1 MMTTNRQ
8 FGKNSKSK
16 NALIVVIACLIVF
29 PLSLNGHSHK
39 RIDKLSGKMS
49 NVNQNKG
56 TITVPNMAKDGKIN
70 FDISPNALVT
80 AHLVA
85 ISISLLIIATFL
97 LSLIT
102 AFLNHVPIAKQSI
115 ILYLYKDITLCVLLY
130 CYLTSITL
138 CDCFFYGDGSKMN
151 ETHAKLSSY
160 FIIYVSFHAMYAM
173 NAAMILKLYAR
184 RENVIDPMPTL
195 MENEELVIKVLRGSG
210 FVLINLSLII
220 VYIVEWYPLF
230 YYLLIGD
237 PRIISDLP
245 MENKVLAG
253 VFIMLSIFTA
263 CMGMLSKIYKNH
275 DIVNFNTLSVSLS
288 IVGDLVIIPLLLV
301 LTVCIGLSTV
311 FLDFTGNEEVWIG
324 LIILQIIFGTIAP
337 LITIAKSS
345 DLQTYTTK
353 RLKELRTRLISIW
366 RATTAFFR
374 RTRRIQPIE

>member
-1 MMTTNRQ
+1 
-8 FGKNSKSK
+8 
-16 NALIVVIACLIVF
+16 
-29 PLSLNGHSHK
+29 
-39 RIDKLSGKMS
+39 MS
-49 NVNQNKG
+49 
-56 TITVPNMAKDGKIN
+56 
-70 FDISPNALVT
+70 
-80 AHLVA
+80 
-85 ISISLLIIATFL
+85 
-97 LSLIT
+97 
-102 AFLNHVPIAKQSI
+102 
-115 ILYLYKDITLCVLLY
+115 
-130 CYLTSITL
+130 
-138 CDCFFYGDGSKMN
+138 
-151 ETHAKLSSY
+151 ETHAKLCSY

-173 NAAMILKLYAR
+173 NAAMMLKLYAR

-230 YYLLIGD
+230 YYLLIDD

-253 VFIMLSIFTA
+253 VFIVLSIFTA

-324 LIILQIIFGTIAP
+324 LIILQTIFGTIAP

-353 RLKELRTRLISIW
+353 RLKELRARLIGIW
-366 RATTAFFR
+366 KATTTFFR